1 MNPAKP
7 KPEKIAAE
15 IVAGLDKGAD
25 PVRAAGARRYFRE
38 QVEFYGLTTAD
49 MRALTLEVAGRIR
62 PAWTLED
69 ALALAEILL
78 PKKKYE
84 AKAAAIVLL
93 LSFKKEFTPAVA
105 RRIKAWLAKDYCDNW
120 AAVDILCPEALG
132 GLIERHPE
140 LADEV
145 YEWTRHRNRWVRR
158 ASIVA
163 YVPLARHGKFLDQAY
178 RTAEAMFG
186 TEDDLLQKATGWMLR
201 EAGKKDMPRLR
212 RFLLDNG
219 PRIPRTTLRYAIERF
234 PIEERRKLL
243 LATKPKAKTAAGR

>member
-1 MNPAKP
+1 MNSAKP
-7 KPEKIAAE
+7 TPTEIAAE
-15 IVAGLDKGAD
+15 IVARLEKGAD
-25 PVRAAGARRYFRE
+25 PVRAEGARRYFRE
-38 QVEFYGLTTAD
+38 KVEFYGWTTAG
-49 MRALTLEVAGRIR
+49 MRALALDVAARIR
-62 PAWTLED
+62 PAWSLKE
-69 ALALAEILL
+69 ALGLAEILL
-78 PKKKYE
+78 PEKKFESKS
-84 AKAAAIVLL
+84 AAIVLL

-132 GLIERHPE
+132 WLIERHPG
-140 LADEV
+140 LADEI
-145 YEWTRHRNRWVRR
+145 YEWTSHRNRWVRR

-219 PRIPRTTLRYAIERF
+219 PRVPRTTLRYAIERF
-234 PIEERRKLL
+234 PAEERRKLL
-243 LATKPKAKTAAGR
+243 LATKPPAKTAAGT